1 MTGAHETG
9 RRLALAGVLGSGALG
24 TMNVAMGLAQG
35 STSVLAS
42 GLEFLGDVLASG
54 VVFLGMTLAAR
65 PADENHPYGHGR
77 YETLAGMVVGVLL
90 VTAGAGICYHAL
102 QATTK
107 VHAPPGI
114 GSIWALVIAIAA
126 KTGLSVV
133 KYRFGKRLRSS
144 SLIADAWNDGV
155 DVISSLAALAA
166 LGLTLYDP
174 ARFLVADHYGGFV
187 VGVIV
192 ALTGLRVAK
201 DASMELIDTSPD
213 GAMIDELRAAAREV
227 AGVRGIDKCFAR
239 KSGLQYYVDLHV
251 EVDPAL
257 TVHAAHEIGG
267 AVRRH
272 LRQRYSWVADVL
284 VHIEPATTI

>member
-24 TMNVAMGLAQG
+24 AMNVAVGLAQG

-267 AVRRH
+267 AVRGH

-284 VHIEPATTI
+284 VHIEPATTT